1 MEKFA
6 WVNLLY
12 DFYGQLLTD
21 HQRKFV
27 ELYYGQDLSLG
38 EIAGDCRLTRQA
50 VHDALKRAENTLFKY
65 EEKLGLAGRFLEQR
79 KHLNQVLEILEG
91 KQEDKISRARKIIA
105 EAIELFQE

>member
-12 DFYGQLLTD
+12 DFYGPLLTAQ
-21 HQRKFV
+21 QRRFV

-50 VHDALKRAENTLFKY
+50 VHDALKRAENALFKY
-65 EEKLGLAGRFLEQR
+65 EEKLGLVSKFLEQR
-79 KHLNQVLEILEG
+79 KRLKEALQALDGEPGE
-91 KQEDKISRARKIIA
+91 KIYRARTIIT
-105 EAIELFQE
+105 EALELF